1 MLWIQVSLDT
11 FFDRCVPGNDP
22 PQGHSYP
29 TTNIE
34 LKSEK
39 GIHDP
44 LRTHIN
50 DILKGF
56 NCRDLIA
63 LSSRSHP
70 DKIRQRS
77 SQERELNLLRP
88 DIALY
93 PNSPN
98 AQKTYPIRSGTKNSA
113 HAAAGDDKSSSILE
127 SQQQSQGDRQDGST
141 DSSGTGATATI
152 TKPPSLDTRV
162 AWAWAELL
170 IEVKKDS
177 DRASFDVAQKGDKPP
192 KLPSGKAHRDAR
204 GQVARYGREIFN
216 RQHRQHLFML
226 SVVGHIAHILRLD
239 TVGVIVS
246 EPFNYLTQAELFG
259 KFLYRFINMTPEQ
272 RGHNPTARRATPEE
286 HTLFRSLWTR
296 FPDVPSNSAVKR
308 GLKKAATDGWPI
320 YALDIYALWSDPD
333 DRLDTRV
340 VKTYKSHR
348 CLVGRPDS
356 MNGSMTGR
364 MTRGFVAW
372 DTVEQKAVYV
382 KDSWRP
388 VSSQIPSELE
398 NYQRLLERVLQPQ
411 KSVYFLTL
419 RAGGDVVW
427 SPGLRDG
434 LCMEST
440 DPHGSLQ
447 AVATLTQEL
456 VPAGR
461 GRPFAR
467 RNCRLIFKEIC
478 RPLEDFSTAAH
489 LVGIV
494 YGALIAHGHAWTSAD
509 LLHRDV
515 SVGNILIYDKPE
527 GGFRPVLADWDLA
540 KTKETL
546 LEQKPTQ
553 NSRSG
558 TWQFLSA
565 VLQCYP
571 QKPYQL
577 SDDLESFLHVL
588 NWCSLR
594 YLKHGLSGR
603 ENAGQL
609 AALFFALFDKEFQ
622 PGLGA
627 DQWKSHIRFKDI
639 VQGWSPVP
647 SPLGTDSNAFTTLL
661 QSLTNLCRRHYQ
673 SKEVQQYLG
682 AFPTVKCGPMFIEEL
697 IDEWADPFLNLP
709 PNPSEDEQSSNI
721 APPIEIESPLKDH
734 VAVMTAFRAAMCSK
748 DWPESHENL
757 KRVADQVPRISSFYM
772 IQAVSSG
779 NASSKRTSESVEELG
794 QAAEVDISEPPTK
807 RSRTN
812 SVERPEP
819 RADDATTGGLDTR
832 TSSRERDHTSDSRL
846 GGRSGSRAP
855 TPATDSP
862 RSTPGSRL
870 GTPGLPPPLRPPERK
885 TKGKGKA

>member
-39 GIHDP
+39 GIQDP

-56 NCRDLIA
+56 NCQDLIA

-77 SQERELNLLRP
+77 SQERDLNLLRP

-93 PNSPN
+93 PNSPD
-98 AQKTYPIRSGTKNSA
+98 AQKTYPVRSGTNNSA
-113 HAAAGDDKSSSILE
+113 RAAAGDDMSSSILE

-141 DSSGTGATATI
+141 DSSGTGAAATT

-177 DRASFDVAQKGDKPP
+177 DREPFDVAQKRDKPP
-192 KLPSGKAHRDAR
+192 NLPSGKAHRDAR

-239 TVGVIVS
+239 TVGAIVS
-246 EPFNYLTQAELFG
+246 EPFNYLTQAELLG

-296 FPDVPSNSAVKR
+296 FPDVPSDSAVKR

-340 VKTYKSHR
+340 VKTYQSHR

-411 KSVYFLTL
+411 KSELFLTL

-427 SPGLRDG
+427 SPDVRDG
-434 LCMEST
+434 RCMEST

-467 RNCRLIFKEIC
+467 HNCRLIFKEIC
-478 RPLEDFSTAAH
+478 RPLEDFSTASQ
-489 LVGIV
+489 LVESV
-494 YGALIAHGHAWTSAD
+494 YGALIAHGHACISAD
-509 LLHRDV
+509 LLHCDI
-515 SVGNILIYDKPE
+515 SVANILIYDKPE
-527 GGFRPVLADWDLA
+527 GGIRPVLADWDLA
-540 KTKETL
+540 KTKERL

-553 NSRSG
+553 NPHSG
-558 TWQFLSA
+558 TWQFMSA

-571 QKPYQL
+571 EKPHQL

-588 NWCSLR
+588 SWCAFR

-603 ENAGQL
+603 DNARVL
-609 AALFFALFDKEFQ
+609 ASLFFDLYDKEVQVGSSPDRWQAHTRFINIMC
-622 PGLGA
+622 GA
-627 DQWKSHIRFKDI
+627 P
-639 VQGWSPVP
+639 PVP
-647 SPLGTDSNAFTTLL
+647 SPLGSRDNAFAALL
-661 QSLTNLCRRHYQ
+661 QKLVHLCRQHYR
-673 SKEVQQYLG
+673 SKEIKQYLEAPTPPKIKRG
-682 AFPTVKCGPMFIEEL
+682 LSLSEMSIDAQADAF
-697 IDEWADPFLNLP
+697 NLP
-709 PNPSEDEQSSNI
+709 PYPSESQQTSSVTS
-721 APPIEIESPLKDH
+721 PTEVESPLRDH
-734 VAVMTAFRAAMCSK
+734 IAIMMAFRVAMRSH
-748 DWPESHENL
+748 DWPVSREDL
-757 KRVADQVPRISSFYM
+757 KRVADQLPRVSVFCVVR
-772 IQAVSSG
+772 AVSSG
-779 NASSKRTSESVEELG
+779 DASSKRTYESAEERG
-794 QAAEVDISEPPTK
+794 QVADADIPGPPTK
-807 RSRTN
+807 RFRTN
-812 SVERPEP
+812 FVETSKT
-819 RADDATTGGLDTR
+819 RA
-832 TSSRERDHTSDSRL
+832 EQ
-846 GGRSGSRAP
+846 
-855 TPATDSP
+855 
-862 RSTPGSRL
+862 
-870 GTPGLPPPLRPPERK
+870 
-885 TKGKGKA
+885 